1 MYIVL
6 FKKLKTSLWNVPIVL
21 VGLVLHGFGYAD
33 TLQEQPPGSGVLQ
46 LEIASPHQ
54 FTTAL
59 LDSDKYTASFTLNVD
74 SNDVGKQA
82 ALFLAARHQN
92 NWYIR
97 TEQGWDFW
105 DANPI
110 TLSSFQAIQLESE
123 TTFDLFQNID
133 LLAGDYQVYAAYQ
146 AAGEDL
152 VVSSTV
158 MEFEVQSAQKDS
170 LHKFISD
177 TAMEAYI
184 KEGMQFSSSDQIF
197 LRAQESA
204 ASVAT
209 DSSDSS
215 ASSTQV
221 STTNVQEAGVDEADI
236 IKTDGEILYVLRN
249 CGQENCIANFSLDAT
264 QAAAEEIGVYQPE
277 EDELFITAD
286 SMYLVQGDEQS
297 DDILVTLSGQNAFIA
312 WLDVWGWR
320 DSQLELEFLDAG
332 DPANLSL
339 ANKLTI
345 DGSLIS
351 SRRIGDVLYLVSR
364 YTPFIPN
371 YNPYAYDD
379 ETRLANDALL
389 EDITLADLTPKATFL
404 NQPEQPLITSDQC
417 YLATG
422 AVDASRSA
430 SLITITAIPL
440 SNPSAFDSSC
450 FLGNTETVYM
460 TPRSLYLAT
469 TQYEYSVFSTDALFY
484 RPDHKTAI
492 HKFALVEASVEYRGS
507 GEVDGHL
514 GWHEDKRSFRMGA
527 NGENDEYLNVVTSIG
542 ETWNDSSS
550 TRLSVLKDNAG
561 ELQTV
566 DFIDGI
572 GKPGEQLY
580 AARFFGDRAY
590 LVTFRVIDP
599 LYVVDL
605 SDQENPNIAG
615 ELEIEGYSDYLH
627 PVDEDLLLGIGKDAI
642 PDDGSTDFGFARG
655 AWYQGVKLSLF
666 DVSDLATPTEIN
678 SLLYGKRGSE
688 SEVLYDHHGISF
700 LPATE
705 SNPARF
711 AIPIQVHATEPDYAW
726 FDPQEPN
733 AWYAFTSKGLYS
745 FEADASGLS
754 QAGYIEADST
764 SSVETFNFWGSFGD
778 RSVLANDAVFY
789 VHQGEVKASMWG
801 VQP

>member
-1 MYIVL
+1 M
-6 FKKLKTSLWNVPIVL
+6 
-21 VGLVLHGFGYAD
+21 
-33 TLQEQPPGSGVLQ
+33 
-46 LEIASPHQ
+46 
-54 FTTAL
+54 
-59 LDSDKYTASFTLNVD
+59 
-74 SNDVGKQA
+74 
-82 ALFLAARHQN
+82 
-92 NWYIR
+92 
-97 TEQGWDFW
+97 
-105 DANPI
+105 
-110 TLSSFQAIQLESE
+110 
-123 TTFDLFQNID
+123 
-133 LLAGDYQVYAAYQ
+133 
-146 AAGEDL
+146 
-152 VVSSTV
+152 
-158 MEFEVQSAQKDS
+158 
-170 LHKFISD
+170 
-177 TAMEAYI
+177 
-184 KEGMQFSSSDQIF
+184 
-197 LRAQESA
+197 
-204 ASVAT
+204 
-209 DSSDSS
+209 
-215 ASSTQV
+215 
-221 STTNVQEAGVDEADI
+221 
-236 IKTDGEILYVLRN
+236 
-249 CGQENCIANFSLDAT
+249 
-264 QAAAEEIGVYQPE
+264 
-277 EDELFITAD
+277 
-286 SMYLVQGDEQS
+286 
-297 DDILVTLSGQNAFIA
+297 
-312 WLDVWGWR
+312 
-320 DSQLELEFLDAG
+320 
-332 DPANLSL
+332 
-339 ANKLTI
+339 
-345 DGSLIS
+345 
-351 SRRIGDVLYLVSR
+351 
-364 YTPFIPN
+364 
-371 YNPYAYDD
+371 
-379 ETRLANDALL
+379 
-389 EDITLADLTPKATFL
+389 
-404 NQPEQPLITSDQC
+404 
-417 YLATG
+417 
-422 AVDASRSA
+422 
-430 SLITITAIPL
+430 
-440 SNPSAFDSSC
+440 
-450 FLGNTETVYM
+450 
-460 TPRSLYLAT
+460 
-469 TQYEYSVFSTDALFY
+469 
-484 RPDHKTAI
+484 
-492 HKFALVEASVEYRGS
+492 
-507 GEVDGHL
+507 
-514 GWHEDKRSFRMGA
+514 
-527 NGENDEYLNVVTSIG
+527 
-542 ETWNDSSS
+542 
-550 TRLSVLKDNAG
+550 LKDNAG